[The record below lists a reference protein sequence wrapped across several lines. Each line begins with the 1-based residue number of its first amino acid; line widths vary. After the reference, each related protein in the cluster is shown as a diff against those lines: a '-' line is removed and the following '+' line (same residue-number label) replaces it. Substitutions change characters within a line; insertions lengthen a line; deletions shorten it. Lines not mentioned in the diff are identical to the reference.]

1 VTLVTDRNVTEF
13 DYLDPGLRGPR
24 FHERMRELHSA
35 GWLAQWPL
43 GYFVLDREA
52 VEFFLCKR
60 AGQLHVVEVH
70 PVDVADQGRGEQ
82 DRRPR

>member
-1 VTLVTDRNVTEF
+1 MLVTDLDVTEF

-24 FHERMRELHSA
+24 FHERMRELHSV

-52 VEFFLCKR
+52 CRVLP
-60 AGQLHVVEVH
+60 AQ
-70 PVDVADQGRGEQ
+70 
-82 DRRPR
+82 